1 MVQHSGA
8 QVSSA
13 PDRGVAEYPQDRGRG
28 GKLAAKRGATFRRRE
43 LGKELRKLREA
54 KDLTLGDVA
63 KKLGTGFSQTKL
75 NRVEIGENDL
85 PRVGDLEQLMDEYSV
100 TVREDRELL
109 LQLHR
114 ESLSKEPWTPYR
126 QHMPSKMPTFRGLE
140 LDATSMRAFE
150 PGSIFGLLQTEAYAL
165 AQYTLAK
172 PIEETTSSYVETN
185 VRLRLE
191 RKELITRSE
200 NPLTLR
206 VIMDEAAVRR
216 ILASHDVMR
225 EQYDEIIELGRL
237 ENVTI
242 QILPNLVESYRPTS
256 NFIILDFPDAL
267 DPVVQ
272 VDMPNTISVTDE
284 AIDVALHIRRF
295 DAVRESALAPSETAG
310 FLYRLMNEWK

>member
-1 MVQHSGA
+1 M
-8 QVSSA
+8 
-13 PDRGVAEYPQDRGRG
+13 
-28 GKLAAKRGATFRRRE
+28 AAKRGATFRRRE

-54 KDLTLGDVA
+54 KNLTLGEVA
-63 KKLGTGFSQTKL
+63 KSLSFSQTKL
-75 NRVEIGENDL
+75 NRVESAENDL
-85 PRVGDLEQLMDEYSV
+85 PRVGDLEKLMDEYGV
-100 TVREDRELL
+100 TVRGDRELL

-126 QHMPSKMPTFRGLE
+126 QYMPSKMPTFRGLE
-140 LDATSMRAFE
+140 SDATSMRAFE
-150 PGSIFGLLQTEAYAL
+150 PGSVFGLFQTAAYAR

-172 PIEETTSSYVETN
+172 PIEETTSAYVETN

-216 ILASHDVMR
+216 MLAGRDVMR
-225 EQYDEIIELGRL
+225 EQYDEIIELNKL
-237 ENVTI
+237 ENVTV

-256 NFIILDFPDAL
+256 NFVILDFPDAL

-284 AIDVALHIRRF
+284 AQDVALHIRRF

-310 FLYRLMNEWK
+310 FLQRLKDEWK